1 MNPDIEGGAR
11 NLLLHCANAKAGD
24 RLLLIGEL
32 GPNPFFDSKLC
43 DDVAGVAESLGIPAK
58 ILLAET
64 VPDANHFPLA
74 VTQAMQ
80 SADITIFFSRL
91 GDQVRFLESPGAG
104 KKVMTYTL
112 TREHLGSAFATTDFR
127 LMKQIHDQLL
137 DDIKDSK
144 NYVIQAENGTHLSAE
159 IPDGSISEEPVVS
172 EFSLELFPVM
182 IFPPI
187 NISRLNGE
195 LVLDHFVT
203 SSSTHTYDD
212 SELHFDSPV
221 TARVEDS
228 RMVEFGGDDQ
238 LIQKLCHQL
247 ERAASITGGDPRR
260 LNSWHTGI
268 NSYTFFDGDPY
279 QDLERWGTVAYGSPR
294 YTHIHAA
301 GHNPGDVS
309 IQLFDASI
317 SFDDKVYWDQGRFV
331 YLDNPDLRAQFNGQ
345 EQALP
350 DSSTRMSIGL

>member
-1 MNPDIEGGAR
+1 MKLDLESGAR
-11 NLLLHCANAKAGD
+11 NLLLHCANAAAGD

-32 GPNPFFDSKLC
+32 GSDPFFDSKLC
-43 DDVAGVAESLGIPAK
+43 DDVARVAESMNIHTE

-64 VPDANHFPLA
+64 VSDASHFPSD
-74 VTQAMQ
+74 VTHAMQ

-91 GDQVRFLESPGAG
+91 GDQVRFVDSPGAG

-112 TREHLGSAFATTDFR
+112 TREHLGSAFATTDYR
-127 LMKQIHDQLL
+127 LMKRIHDQLL
-137 DDIKDSK
+137 DDIKLSK
-144 NYVIQAENGTHLSAE
+144 NYVIQADNGTHLSAE
-159 IPDGSISEEPVVS
+159 IQDGSIPEEPVVS
-172 EFSLELFPVM
+172 EFSLDLFPVM

-195 LVLDHFVT
+195 LVLDRFLT
-203 SSSTHTYDD
+203 SSSTHVYDD

-228 RMVEFGGDDQ
+228 RMVEFRGDDQ
-238 LIQKLCHQL
+238 LIEKLCHQL

-279 QDLERWGTVAYGSPR
+279 QNLERWGTVAYGSPR

-301 GHNPGDVS
+301 GQNPGDVS

-317 SFDDKVYWDQGRFV
+317 SFDGKVYWDQGRFV
-331 YLDNPDLRAQFNGQ
+331 YLDKPDLRAQFNRQ
-345 EQALP
+345 KQALP